1 MKTAKIGASAG
12 TPVTK
17 PQTQK
22 VDLKQLLAD
31 DISISR
37 NGRDKKDP
45 TTVRADIRE
54 KIKDLNDVT
63 KNTQAYRALV
73 NILETKNNDILLS
86 ALATWKKQNFRA

>member
-1 MKTAKIGASAG
+1 MQVRSG

-17 PQTQK
+17 PQQQTQPQK
-22 VDLKQLLAD
+22 IDLKLLLAD

-45 TTVRADIRE
+45 KRVRADIRE

-63 KNTQAYRALV
+63 KNTPEYKALEC
-73 NILETKNNDILLS
+73 ILNKKSNDELLD
-86 ALATWKKQNFRA
+86 ALAKWKRHNY